1 MYYVLL
7 VRFMADGA
15 ERARYS
21 RCAYYVEELARKDLR
36 EVMDDGIDDDQY
48 GRIYPEDI
56 IDAEIIQRID

>member
-21 RCAYYVEELARKDLR
+21 MDAYETEDDAKKDEQ
-36 EVMDDGIDDDQY
+36 EVLDDGIDDDQY
-48 GRIYPEDI
+48 GRVYPADI
-56 IDAEIIQRID
+56 LSVEIIQKLT